1 MEEELLEETKR
12 LTRKERRLLRQQGK
26 IVKANANSEKLN
38 FQLKHIEPL
47 TGNQKL
53 SFEAYHSNKNL
64 MLHGIAGTGKSFISM
79 YLGLNQILSESSQYK
94 KLVIVRSVVPTR
106 DMGFLPGNSK
116 EKAKVYEAPYY
127 AICTE
132 LFGRSDS
139 YEYLK
144 SKGLVE
150 FISTSFIRGITLN
163 DCIIVVDEIANMT
176 LHELD
181 SVITRVGKNCKII
194 FCGDFR
200 QSDFTREHEKNG
212 LNDFMRILNKMRS
225 FEYIDFTGGST
236 TFIVRSSGFTSDS
249 LVASAITKNEALINI
264 VDDSVISFLKG
275 IAGRNTQLLGQPTA
289 AGAASAPIGRC
300 RYLYASLKG
309 S

>member
-1 MEEELLEETKR
+1 MDTKR
-12 LTRKERRLLRQQGK
+12 LTRKEKRILRQTNQK
-26 IVKANANSEKLN
+26 VNNQEKLN
-38 FQLKHIEPL
+38 FNLKTIEPL
-47 TGNQKL
+47 TQNQKL
-53 SFEAYHSNKNL
+53 SFEAYHSGKNL
-64 MLHGIAGTGKSFISM
+64 MLHGIAGTGKSFVSL
-79 YLGLNQILSESSQYK
+79 YLGLNQILSDNSPYK
-94 KLVIVRSVVPTR
+94 KLIIVRSVVPTR

-144 SKGLVE
+144 SKNLVE

-181 SVITRVGKNCKII
+181 SVITRVGKNCRII

-212 LNDFMRILNKMRS
+212 LVDFMSIIRRLKS
-225 FEYIDFTGGST
+225 FTFIDFNEHD
-236 TFIVRSSGFTSDS
+236 IVRSAMVKDYIIQKDK
-249 LVASAITKNEALINI
+249 LRIVA
-264 VDDSVISFLKG
+264 
-275 IAGRNTQLLGQPTA
+275 
-289 AGAASAPIGRC
+289 
-300 RYLYASLKG
+300 
-309 S
+309 

>member
-1 MEEELLEETKR
+1 MDTKR
-12 LTRKERRLLRQQGK
+12 LTRKEKRILRQTNQK
-26 IVKANANSEKLN
+26 VNNQEKLN
-38 FQLKHIEPL
+38 FNLKTIEPL
-47 TGNQKL
+47 TQNQKL
-53 SFEAYHSNKNL
+53 SFEAYHSGKNL
-64 MLHGIAGTGKSFISM
+64 MLHGIAGTGKSFVSL
-79 YLGLNQILSESSQYK
+79 YLGLNQILSDNSPYK

-144 SKGLVE
+144 SKNLVE

-181 SVITRVGKNCKII
+181 SVITRVGKNCRII

-212 LNDFMRILNKMRS
+212 LVDFMSIIRRLKS
-225 FEYIDFTGGST
+225 FTFIDFNEHD
-236 TFIVRSSGFTSDS
+236 IVRSAMVKDYIIQKDK
-249 LVASAITKNEALINI
+249 LRIVA
-264 VDDSVISFLKG
+264 
-275 IAGRNTQLLGQPTA
+275 
-289 AGAASAPIGRC
+289 
-300 RYLYASLKG
+300 
-309 S
+309 

>member
-1 MEEELLEETKR
+1 MDTKR
-12 LTRKERRLLRQQGK
+12 LTRKEKRILRQTNQK
-26 IVKANANSEKLN
+26 VNNQEKLN
-38 FQLKHIEPL
+38 FNLKTIEPP
-47 TGNQKL
+47 TQNQKL
-53 SFEAYHSNKNL
+53 SFEAYHNGKNL
-64 MLHGIAGTGKSFISM
+64 MLHGIAGTGKSFVSL
-79 YLGLNQILSESSQYK
+79 YLGLNQILSENSPYK

-181 SVITRVGKNCKII
+181 SVITRVGKNCRII

-212 LNDFMRILNKMRS
+212 LVDFMSIIKRLKS
-225 FEYIDFTGGST
+225 FTFIDFNEHD
-236 TFIVRSSGFTSDS
+236 IVRSAMVKDYIIQKDK
-249 LVASAITKNEALINI
+249 LRIVA
-264 VDDSVISFLKG
+264 
-275 IAGRNTQLLGQPTA
+275 
-289 AGAASAPIGRC
+289 
-300 RYLYASLKG
+300 
-309 S
+309 

>member
-1 MEEELLEETKR
+1 MDTKR
-12 LTRKERRLLRQQGK
+12 LTRKEKRILRQTNQK
-26 IVKANANSEKLN
+26 VNNQEKLN
-38 FQLKHIEPL
+38 FNLKTIEPL
-47 TGNQKL
+47 TQNQKL
-53 SFEAYHSNKNL
+53 SFEAYHNGKNL
-64 MLHGIAGTGKSFISM
+64 MLHGIAGTGKSFVSL
-79 YLGLNQILSESSQYK
+79 YLGLNQILSESSPYK

-144 SKGLVE
+144 SKNLVE

-181 SVITRVGKNCKII
+181 SVITRVGKNCRII

-212 LNDFMRILNKMRS
+212 LVDFMSIIRRLKS
-225 FEYIDFTGGST
+225 FTFIDFNEHD
-236 TFIVRSSGFTSDS
+236 IVRSAMVKDYIIQKDK
-249 LVASAITKNEALINI
+249 LRIVA
-264 VDDSVISFLKG
+264 
-275 IAGRNTQLLGQPTA
+275 
-289 AGAASAPIGRC
+289 
-300 RYLYASLKG
+300 
-309 S
+309 